1 VALAAAAT
9 PVPELGGEE
18 DEAMA
23 GALLTDLYELN
34 MAASYLR
41 REMTGAATF
50 SLFVRRLP
58 VERGFLVAAGLEDCL
73 DILEAF
79 SFDES
84 ELAYLAALGYDDA
97 ATERFANLRF
107 TGEVRAVPEGRI
119 VFADEPLLEVTAPI
133 AEAQLVETILLN
145 QMTFQTTLASKAAR
159 CRLAGRGQVELVEF
173 GFRRTQGVEAG
184 MAVARGSAMV
194 GFSATSNVEAA
205 RRYGLRPAGTMA
217 HSYIEAFA
225 TELEAF
231 EAFARDFPG
240 RTTFLVDTYDTMEG
254 VARAIGVIEEL
265 GLRHDVGVRLDSGDL
280 AALARSTRRLL
291 DAAGHPDVR
300 IFVSGSLDEH
310 DVAAFVDQG
319 VPVDAVGVGT
329 RLGVSA
335 DAPFLDSVYKLVS
348 YDGRPVAKLSTGK
361 ATYPGAKQVF
371 RADGLVDQLGL
382 AEESAPPGTGPVL
395 EVVMTGGERLGPRT
409 DPVPALSAAQ
419 ARFELDLAALP
430 GPACR
435 LRHPQ
440 QPTPTLTPRLRRLT
454 DDVRAGLGR

>member
-1 VALAAAAT
+1 
-9 PVPELGGEE
+9 
-18 DEAMA
+18 MA

-58 VERGFLVAAGLEDCL
+58 VERGFLVAAGIEDCL
-73 DILEAF
+73 DALETLC
-79 SFDES
+79 FDES
-84 ELAYLAALGYDDA
+84 ELAYLATLDFDEA
-97 ATERFANLRF
+97 AIERFANLRF

-145 QMTFQTTLASKAAR
+145 QVTFQTTLASKAAR
-159 CRLAGRGQVELVEF
+159 CRLAGCGRVELVEF

-240 RTTFLVDTYDTMEG
+240 KTTFLVDTYDTLEG
-254 VARAIGVIEEL
+254 VARAIGVIEKL

-280 AALARSTRRLL
+280 VALARSTRRLL
-291 DAAGHPDVR
+291 DDAGTPTCASSSRAASTSTTSPPLWTKAYR
-300 IFVSGSLDEH
+300 LTPSGWGPASGCR
-310 DVAAFVDQG
+310 QT
-319 VPVDAVGVGT
+319 PRT
-329 RLGVSA
+329 
-335 DAPFLDSVYKLVS
+335 
-348 YDGRPVAKLSTGK
+348 ST
-361 ATYPGAKQVF
+361 ASTSWC
-371 RADGLVDQLGL
+371 R
-382 AEESAPPGTGPVL
+382 T
-395 EVVMTGGERLGPRT
+395 TGG
-409 DPVPALSAAQ
+409 
-419 ARFELDLAALP
+419 
-430 GPACR
+430 R
-435 LRHPQ
+435 LRSSRPARRRTRGPSRSFVPMAWSTSWDWRRSRHHRM
-440 QPTPTLTPRLRRLT
+440 PTPCSRSS
-454 DDVRAGLGR
+454 